1 MYAITHYTELGAAQ
15 LRWLCTRI
23 ESRFLRMLLIVALS
37 ISDAL
42 DCKAANGTI
51 GVGNGQQS
59 TITLGEKGQ
68 VIEKNLDSAEIRM
81 PEVVPGVQV
90 PWRTGGFDDKS
101 SGLRALYLYL
111 KLNGAGVELERLQSR
126 VSISEAGVSMLQM
139 KEAAGFFSI
148 PSQVVEGPPSALT
161 ELRLPLVARMSF
173 DRESKIATYIV
184 VTSMGEDRIRYMN
197 PSSGRLEWGK
207 RGGIRAAVLRLC
219 LGPSRVNSLPTAIV
233 VLVAR
238 VGDCCRG
245 NWSGVR
251 DVSERYQSP
260 HAVGAW
266 NWLD

>member
-207 RGGIRAAVLRLC
+207 RGEFERLFSGYALVRAESIRSLLPSLSSLLVWVIAAEVIGLAYVMFRSAISHRTQSVHGI
-219 LGPSRVNSLPTAIV
+219 G
-233 VLVAR
+233 
-238 VGDCCRG
+238 
-245 NWSGVR
+245 
-251 DVSERYQSP
+251 
-260 HAVGAW
+260 
-266 NWLD
+266 